1 LAFWN
6 SLSLAHLRYAKIHRD
21 QGGPLETISARES
34 VRLGEPVFEAF
45 VTLRRELMGGA
56 SERSSLYGNSDGS
69 GTAAGRAEA
78 VYRAISEAL
87 ERWAWQESLREKRAE
102 LRFDLDGT
110 TTGFAAFP
118 GLFARS
124 ARANAYFEAV
134 ERWSL
139 NAWWEEK
146 LGQEAFS
153 AEGLEGI
160 EILSPL
166 AGGKVVVVWAPAA
179 GNGRAYGFAAGASR
193 AAAVRKAKVELGRN
207 LHVLEYYG
215 ASGRAP
221 ATLNEKR
228 LVYFNSSAGVARFE
242 SRLARPSPPPFPPP
256 PLVVDCAVPG
266 PWGEYAKVWRCLF
279 DPSDLCDNGEP
290 DYFHF

>member
-1 LAFWN
+1 M
-6 SLSLAHLRYAKIHRD
+6 SGS
-21 QGGPLETISARES
+21 
-34 VRLGEPVFEAF
+34 GE
-45 VTLRRELMGGA
+45 L
-56 SERSSLYGNSDGS
+56 SSLYGNSDGS
-69 GTAAGRAEA
+69 GTAAGKAEA

-87 ERWAWQESLREKRAE
+87 ERWAWHESLKQNRAE
-102 LRFDLDGT
+102 LRIDLDGT

-124 ARANAYFEAV
+124 ARENAYFEAV

-139 NAWWEEK
+139 SAWWEGK
-146 LGQEAFS
+146 LGHSLFS
-153 AEGLEGI
+153 TEGVNGV

-166 AGGKVVVVWAPAA
+166 AGGKAVVVWAPAA
-179 GNGRAYGFAAGASR
+179 GNGRAYGFAAGATR
-193 AAAVRKAKVELGRN
+193 ATAVRKAKVELGRN
-207 LHVLEYYG
+207 LHVLEYYQSSG
-215 ASGRAP
+215 AAP

-228 LVYFNSSAGVARFE
+228 LVFFHSAAGISRFE
-242 SRLARPSPPPFPPP
+242 SRLSQPLPPQIPPP